1 MSSIKITSPLVS
13 VQWLAENLNAE
24 NLVLLDASMKPVTP
38 VGGAEVETD
47 ASCVP
52 GALRFDFDNDIR
64 DKNTT
69 LPHMMPAADF
79 FTDEMQ
85 KLGIDQES
93 AIVVYDYVGVYSS
106 PRAWWMFRAMGHSN
120 VAVLDGGL
128 PAWKQAGH
136 PCGARAQSSAAKRGN
151 FISHPQDGMFVDA
164 GFVLAALNDPRFAVV
179 DARSEGRFKGVEPE
193 PRAGLRGGH
202 MPNALNLPFANTVQ
216 DGFMLPPTTLET
228 MFSKLVNKDQKMIFS
243 CGSGVTACVT
253 ALAAELAGYS
263 NITVYDGSWSEWG
276 LPGDLPITRE

>member
-1 MSSIKITSPLVS
+1 MSRIKITSPLVS
-13 VQWLAENLNAE
+13 VQWLAENINAE

-38 VGGAEVETD
+38 VIGAEVETD
-47 ASCVP
+47 AACIP

-85 KLGIDQES
+85 KLGIDQDS

-128 PAWKQAGH
+128 PAWKLAGH
-136 PCGARAQSSAAKRGN
+136 PCGGQTQSSAAKRGN
-151 FISHPQDGMFVDA
+151 FISHPQDGMFVDS

-216 DGFMLPPTTLET
+216 NGFMLPPTTLES
-228 MFSKLVNKDQKMIFS
+228 MFSKLVHKDQKMIFS
-243 CGSGVTACVT
+243 CGSGVTACVD

-276 LPGDLPITRE
+276 LPGDLPVTRE